1 MEVEFAAKLTE
12 LPDGRVAW
20 EVDYADPAMRAA
32 RRADSEIEAPNI
44 GSGIAATGLE
54 ALQAARQRARWEIR
68 PERVRR
74 VLFTLDSEDPVGS

>member
-20 EVDYADPAMRAA
+20 EVDYADPAVRAA
-32 RRADSEIEAPNI
+32 RVARGEAPNI
-44 GSGIAATGLE
+44 GFGFADSGIE

-74 VLFTLDSEDPVGS
+74 VLFTVDSEDPIGS